1 MFVSQETQPSRG
13 TIRKI
18 CSVCLVNHYGVE
30 YIVGCGV
37 QCCEFAGRLAS
48 VTNNNSCDDVGGI
61 SVVSRQSR
69 CPFSGLARHDVA
81 GISKSRSFLGAC
93 RDADVSVGDMCPA
106 HQLKSVGESGAC
118 ASVNSVEGESGTFT
132 SYTACPTDNTS
143 VNSGRKRKRT

>member
-1 MFVSQETQPSRG
+1 M
-13 TIRKI
+13 RKI

-48 VTNNNSCDDVGGI
+48 VTNNNCCDDVGGI

-81 GISKSRSFLGAC
+81 RSAKVRSFIGAC
-93 RDADVSVGDMCPA
+93 RDANVSVGDMCPA
-106 HQLKSVGESGAC
+106 QQLNNVADSSAC
-118 ASVNSVEGESGTFT
+118 ASVNIVEGESATVT
-132 SYTACPTDNTS
+132 SCTLCPTDFTS
-143 VNSGRKRKRT
+143 VHSGQKRKRM